1 MTTGDVHMGFMD
13 KVKDSVKNAD
23 EKLGNAIDKEKLDSE
38 IRKQEK
44 AIEDF
49 TKEIGEAVLSTLKDG
64 KDVATANISEI
75 YDKIKECEKKI
86 SELKAEKDSIGKK
99 DGE

>member
-1 MTTGDVHMGFMD
+1 MGFMD

-49 TKEIGEAVLSTLKDG
+49 TKQIGDKVLEALRAGKTAAEADVTGIYEDIKKCEEKIADLK
-64 KDVATANISEI
+64 SQ
-75 YDKIKECEKKI
+75 KE
-86 SELKAEKDSIGKK
+86 SIGKK
-99 DGE
+99 EE